1 MANLD
6 FKGVP
11 GIQCDQV
18 PKLEVILWFQGMVPW
33 KFENWNLGNVI
44 PYNLGIEFLAAVL
57 VTSEH
62 LVTPQPRSAIRNFN
76 CCEKTGGG

>member
-18 PKLEVILWFQGMVPW
+18 PKLQAILWVHWMAPE

-44 PYNLGIEFLAAVL
+44 PYNLGIEFLATVL

-62 LVTPQPRSAIRNFN
+62 LVTP
-76 CCEKTGGG
+76 

>member
-18 PKLEVILWFQGMVPW
+18 PKLQAILWVQGMVPGN
-33 KFENWNLGNVI
+33 FEN
-44 PYNLGIEFLAAVL
+44 
-57 VTSEH
+57 
-62 LVTPQPRSAIRNFN
+62 
-76 CCEKTGGG
+76 